1 MMVKLL
7 LKWVSFAFTWVSFAL
22 LISAVWVREDIF
34 FAVFFGFLFAL
45 SLHFPKLI
53 SQQVTRWGRFPDE

>member
-22 LISAVWVREDIF
+22 LISAVWVHEDIF
-34 FAVFFGFLFAL
+34 FAVFFGLLFAV
-45 SLHFPKLI
+45 SLHFPDII
-53 SQQVTRWGRFPDE
+53 SRQVTRWGHFPDE